1 LKPSVPFRQVL
12 KQ

>member
-1 LKPSVPFRQVL
+1 VPFRQVL